1 VPSLTLWKPPRW
13 PEGSAQREG
22 LKRPHG
28 DHHFYI
34 GMAHN
39 RLRSKRLVIAMVGRL
54 VQSD

>member
-1 VPSLTLWKPPRW
+1 VASLTLWKPSRW
-13 PEGSAQREG
+13 PEGSAQRER
-22 LKRPHG
+22 LKRPRG

-39 RLRSKRLVIAMVGRL
+39 RLRSQRLVTAMVGKL